1 MVPDQYSSAPT
12 PHYLSLADALTKL
25 EDGGAFVGMAVE
37 LGQGRHVALDN
48 LADAPGFQQRL
59 RAHRMLLAVAS
70 GQVSLPLRPS
80 SGPPEMCPRA
90 KELLDAVTASG

>member
-1 MVPDQYSSAPT
+1 MSPDQYSTSQPR
-12 PHYLSLADALTKL
+12 HDLSLADALTTL
-25 EDGGAFVGMAVE
+25 EDGGAFVGMTVDLGRGRNVE
-37 LGQGRHVALDN
+37 LGN

-80 SGPPEMCPRA
+80 AGTPEMCPRA
-90 KELLDAVTASG
+90 KALLDAVTASG